1 MARAAARMS
10 IRIDRKVKAHS
21 QQRFKSLGLD
31 MTTAIN
37 IFLRQSLL
45 HKGLPFEV
53 TAGSADSAFMKKLAE
68 ADSDTDIREPFQTVE
83 ALMDDLNSERR

>member
-21 QQRFKSLGLD
+21 QQLFKSLGLD

-53 TAGSADSAFMKKLAE
+53 TAGSADSAFMMKLAE
-68 ADSDTDIREPFQTVE
+68 IYLYE
-83 ALMDDLNSERR
+83 DLVYNEKILCKTIFILF